1 MGENHTQT
9 GKSIL
14 ANDPHLMSSFPGS
27 MYRLEILIGGDKFVI
42 GVTPVGVPIIAIG
55 RNRHAAWSTTISY
68 VDNCDFYKEK
78 IDKDKYFHNG
88 TWKNFQEQR
97 KESIKI
103 KGRGVHNF
111 TVNFT
116 HHGPV
121 IDKILNP

>member
-14 ANDPHLMSSFPGS
+14 ANDPHLMSSIPGP
-27 MYRLEILIGGDKFVI
+27 MYQLEILVGGDKFMI
-42 GVTPVGVPIIAIG
+42 GVTPVGAPIIVIG
-55 RNRHAAWSTTISY
+55 RNRYAAWSTTLSY

-97 KESIKI
+97 
-103 KGRGVHNF
+103 
-111 TVNFT
+111 
-116 HHGPV
+116 
-121 IDKILNP
+121 